1 MTLSC
6 DLSVRLKASQ
16 RGSSDFGGDRF
27 TPTVAAAIQL
37 ASGTGAGQADIL
49 FVDERTVSA
58 SSNDDL
64 DLSGVLADAFG
75 ATIAAAEIVAIL
87 VINGPISGEPNLSD
101 LTIGGASNAFEGF
114 LGGTSP
120 TVGPIKPGGVFLL
133 AAGDAAG
140 IGTVG
145 AGSTDELRISAGA
158 GGDATYQI
166 AIIARSA

>member
-1 MTLSC
+1 MSRFLH
-6 DLSVRLKASQ
+6 RLGRIAFHQ
-16 RGSSDFGGDRF
+16 PFLFIGGW
-27 TPTVAAAIQL
+27 VGL
-37 ASGTGAGQADIL
+37 
-49 FVDERTVSA
+49 
-58 SSNDDL
+58 
-64 DLSGVLADAFG
+64 
-75 ATIAAAEIVAIL
+75 IAVIVAIL